1 MHASIRQ
8 KIILFTVVPITLI
21 YVVIFGTGLIQGQQ
35 RATAE
40 TEKRLT
46 QMAWHYASKVDG
58 HMRELAQIARS
69 TAIFLESNPD
79 QSAQQLYE
87 LLRTNVRQSSTV
99 YGAAVA
105 FVPGGYDDKPLF
117 APYAYRDDNRVEALD
132 LAAIGY
138 DYTQGDWEWWETP
151 QRSWQGTWTAPY
163 RDATPAEPEVTTFA
177 TPFYRN
183 GRFRGVTS
191 IDLKLE
197 TIASILPQD
206 TEPGLRFVII
216 NRTGDLVYSARS
228 AVVGDNLIRI
238 AAEGHNR
245 ELLALAGNILS
256 GETGT
261 TQTRRIRLGDEQ
273 LWVSYAPIQSSD
285 WALAAFLP
293 ESVALAA
300 VRREAGI
307 EATLLVLSLLLII
320 ASVWVVSGLI
330 SQPIIQ
336 LQRAVHKVAEGKL
349 DTELAINSRD
359 EIGVL
364 ASSFTRMSRQLVA
377 REEALRQAR
386 ENNLGRLVEGM
397 QGNYFYFVMNR
408 NAEVTY
414 VSPSVTDT
422 LGIEVQ
428 AFIDTHQQLFN
439 DPLHNPHASRYAHQ
453 VLTGENLDPVELR
466 VQHPDGQPRFIEVYA
481 VAVSDADGTITGLEA
496 IARDITR
503 AKQTE
508 QAVIR
513 ARDEAEAANH
523 AKSQFLANMSHE
535 LRTPLNGVLGYAQI
549 LQRERGLSPEQGDS
563 LRAIEEC
570 GQHLL
575 SLINDILD
583 LSKIEGGNLEVN
595 QEAIHLRRVLDSVHQ
610 MVSQRADSKGLRL
623 ELEIDPRLPSAIHTD
638 GVKLKQVLL
647 NLLANAVKFTR
658 QGGIFVEVKPYGGQR
673 IRFCVRD
680 TGVGIASD
688 QQRMIFA
695 PFGQTAEGLEIGGTG
710 LGLTI
715 SRRLV
720 KVLGGELEVR
730 SVPGQGSE
738 FYFSVPLIEAREEDT
753 VEEHSPRWQELTD
766 PRLPAGE
773 QYRILVADDQ
783 RINREVLTRLLERAG
798 FHTLEAKNGQQAL
811 EIIREQAP
819 DLVLMD
825 LRMPVMSGLEAIHT
839 LRQDS
844 AFNHLPVIA
853 VTASVYTDSQQ
864 RLADY
869 ECDEFVCKPFNSAEL
884 FTKIAHLLG
893 IHYQQD
899 ARNDPPGDR
908 ERCPPSLSPDLSLEI
923 AAQLQG
929 ALELGDIEAV
939 QRLASTLGNEQ
950 PQAQELA
957 RLIDQLARNVDF
969 EQLEQLCARLASGHA

>member
-21 YVVIFGTGLIQGQQ
+21 YVVIFGFGLYQSQQ
-35 RATAE
+35 RATAD

-69 TAIFLESNPD
+69 TAIFLESNPE
-79 QSAQQLYE
+79 QSSQQLYE

-99 YGAAVA
+99 YGAAIA
-105 FVPGGYDDKPLF
+105 FVPEGYDDKPLF
-117 APYAYRDDNRVEALD
+117 APYAYRDDNRVETMD
-132 LAAIGY
+132 LATIGY
-138 DYTQGDWEWWETP
+138 DYTQGDWEWWEIP

-163 RDATPAEPEVTTFA
+163 RDATPAEPEVTTYA

-183 GRFRGVTS
+183 GRFRGVTT
-191 IDLKLE
+191 IDLKLD
-197 TIASILPQD
+197 TIVSLLPEN
-206 TEPGLRFVII
+206 TEPGLQFVIL
-216 NRTGDLVYSARS
+216 NRSGDLVYSPLATG
-228 AVVGDNLIRI
+228 VGDNLIRI
-238 AAEGHNR
+238 AAEGKNN
-245 ELLALAGNILS
+245 ELLKLAGNILS

-261 TQTRRIRLGDEQ
+261 TQTRRISLSNEQ

-293 ESVALAA
+293 ESAALAD
-300 VRREAGI
+300 VRREALI
-307 EATLLVLSLLLII
+307 EAALLVLSLLLII

-336 LQRAVHKVAEGKL
+336 LQRAVHKIAQGKL
-349 DTELAINSRD
+349 ETELSIDGHD

-364 ASSFTRMSRQLVA
+364 AHSFTRMSRQLVA

-408 NAEVTY
+408 QVEVTY

-422 LGIEVQ
+422 LGISIER
-428 AFIDTHQQLFN
+428 FIDTHQQLFN
-439 DPLHNPHASRYAHQ
+439 DPLHNPQATSYARQ
-453 VLTGENLDPVELR
+453 VLAGEHLDPVELR

-481 VAVSDADGTITGLEA
+481 VAVADSGGEVSGLEA

-508 QAVIR
+508 QAVVR

-549 LQRERGLSPEQGDS
+549 LQRERGFSPEQGDS

-583 LSKIEGGNLEVN
+583 LSKIESGNLEVSD
-595 QEAIHLRRVLDSVHQ
+595 EAIHLRRVLDSVYQ

-623 ELEIDPRLPSAIHTD
+623 ELKIDPRVPAAIHTD
-638 GVKLKQVLL
+638 GVKLKQILL

-658 QGGIFVEVKPYGGQR
+658 QGGISVEVKPYGGQR

-680 TGVGIASD
+680 SGIGID
-688 QQRMIFA
+688 PQQQQMVFS

-720 KVLGGELEVR
+720 KALGGELEVT
-730 SVPGQGSE
+730 SQPGVGSE
-738 FYFSVPLIEAREEDT
+738 FYFSVPMIEAREEDT
-753 VEEHSPRWQELTD
+753 VEEQDAYWQD
-766 PRLPAGE
+766 RADSRLPAGK
-773 QYRILVADDQ
+773 QFRVLVADDQ
-783 RINREVLTRLLERAG
+783 RINREVLVRLLEGAG
-798 FHTLEAKNGQQAL
+798 FHTLQAKNGQQAL
-811 EIIREQAP
+811 EIIREHSL

-825 LRMPVMSGLEAIHT
+825 LRMPVMSGLEAIQAI
-839 LRQDS
+839 RQDS
-844 AFNHLPVIA
+844 TLAGLPIIA
-853 VTASVYTDSQQ
+853 VTASVYPDPAQQ
-864 RLADY
+864 MRAY
-869 ECDEFVCKPFNSAEL
+869 ECDEFISKPFNSAEL
-884 FTKIAHLLG
+884 FHKIAHRLG
-893 IHYQQD
+893 ITYEQEQPSDQSPALHGSSCPL
-899 ARNDPPGDR
+899 DP
-908 ERCPPSLSPDLSLEI
+908 ELCSPI
-923 AAQLQG
+923 AQQLQV

-939 QRLASTLGNEQ
+939 QQLAARLRTEHPSA
-950 PQAQELA
+950 AELA
-957 RLIDQLARNVDF
+957 LQIDQLARNFDF
-969 EQLEQLCARLASGHA
+969 EHLEQLCVRLRNNTH